1 MEDKTLSGC
10 IDRGLEW
17 LLLEAA
23 AEELAALME
32 EKGVR
37 LTKEDALS
45 MCRSALHNKG
55 RQCSFE
61 DGCFLQ
67 SDEDMT
73 FVRLSKADLRRFSE
87 KLELRIKRIRTTEN
101 VGSAAETIACSRLEK
116 MEDCWPEISA
126 ERDARM
132 RDFVQEVDS
141 FWHDS
146 VEYLRLMCGLFFE
159 QGEQIVQHACKN
171 DSADW
176 RWSCK
181 AASLLRA
188 RACQVLS
195 EITVLI
201 KCGFPEAALAR
212 WRTLHELAVTSLLIF
227 DREEGEGEGLAERF
241 ILHDIVEINRA
252 QIAHNEHCQKL
263 QMSPI
268 SDEERSQ
275 VEKEVNGLCDRFGK
289 NFGNRYGWASE
300 VTGSARPNFSMLE
313 KAVGLDYLRPYY
325 SYASYGVHSNSR
337 GLIVRPSQPS
347 YTDELIAGPSV
358 FGLTDAIRLTAQ
370 SIVQLL
376 RVVVQRWPDFDSL
389 VVLKMLEKLQNKVN
403 EGLSS
408 VPQEL
413 A

>member
-17 LLLEAA
+17 FLLEAA

-32 EKGVR
+32 EKGVP

-45 MCRSALHNKG
+45 MCRSVLHNKG
-55 RQCSFE
+55 RQWSCE
-61 DGCFLQ
+61 GGCFLQ
-67 SDEDMT
+67 SDEDTT
-73 FVRLSKADLRRFSE
+73 FVRLSEADLRRFSE
-87 KLELRIKRIRTTEN
+87 KLELRIKRICTTEN
-101 VGSAAETIACSRLEK
+101 MGSAAETIACSQLEK

-132 RDFVQEVDS
+132 WDFVQEVDS

-146 VEYLRLMCGLFFE
+146 VEYLRLMCRLFFE
-159 QGEQIVQHACKN
+159 PGGQIVQHACKN
-171 DSADW
+171 DSANW

-181 AASLLRA
+181 TASLLHA

-212 WRTLHELAVTSLLIF
+212 WRTLHELAVTALLIF
-227 DREEGEGEGLAERF
+227 DREEDEGEGLAERF
-241 ILHDIVEINRA
+241 ILYDIVEINRA

-275 VEKEVNGLCDRFGK
+275 VEKEVNNLRDRFGK
-289 NFGNRYGWASE
+289 DFGNRYGWASE
-300 VTGSARPNFSMLE
+300 VTGNAKPSFSVLE
-313 KAVGLDYLRPYY
+313 KTVGLDHLRPYY
-325 SYASYGVHSNSR
+325 SFASYGVHANSR
-337 GLIVRPSQPS
+337 GLTVRPSQPS

-358 FGLTDAIRLTAQ
+358 YGLTDPILLTAQ
-370 SIVQLL
+370 SILQLFSMF
-376 RVVVQRWPDFDSL
+376 VQRWPDFTGL
-389 VVLKMLEKLQNKVN
+389 VVLKILEKLENKIAEN
-403 EGLSS
+403 LSTI
-408 VPQEL
+408 PQEL